1 VNAFIDD
8 NWIQTKVE
16 GPGRTSW
23 AVVRGGQVLH
33 AEELSG
39 DDPSGYVAY
48 QAGLA
53 WAADH
58 LPGVIFH
65 WKHKTYVVGARLAP

>member
-1 VNAFIDD
+1 MSPLDD

-16 GPGRTSW
+16 GPGQTTW
-23 AVVRGGQVLH
+23 AIVRGGQVVH
-33 AEELSG
+33 VELLIG

-53 WAADH
+53 WVAAH
-58 LPGVIFH
+58 YFGVVFH
-65 WKHKTYVVGARLAP
+65 WKHQSYAGSVRHAP